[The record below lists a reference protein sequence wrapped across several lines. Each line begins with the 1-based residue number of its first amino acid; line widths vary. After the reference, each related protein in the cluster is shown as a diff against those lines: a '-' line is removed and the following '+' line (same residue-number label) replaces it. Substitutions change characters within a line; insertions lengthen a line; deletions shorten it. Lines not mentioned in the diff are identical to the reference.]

1 MNRDLWKIGA
11 FLVLVLLGAS
21 SCGPIQALTATSRAK
36 DSLYK
41 ARLADAHVLAPDGR
55 YVTPAQYQYQLAV
68 LYLEKSKE
76 LQGFSKFQAAEHYAA
91 QAAALG
97 KKSVTGREEE
107 ERRKIRRQQIKA
119 GQVFKKSE

>member
-1 MNRDLWKIGA
+1 MNRDLWKLSL
-11 FLVLVLLGAS
+11 FLVLVVVAAA

-41 ARLADAHVLAPDGR
+41 AKLADAHVLVADGR
-55 YVTPAQYQYQLAV
+55 YITPAQYQYQLAV
-68 LYLEKSKE
+68 LYVEKAKE
-76 LQGFSKFQAAEHYAA
+76 LQGFSKFQAAQRYAA

-97 KKSVTGREEE
+97 KKSVTYREEE

-119 GQVFKKSE
+119 GQIFKKGE